1 MVLLESNL
9 GMKCSR
15 CGKYSMTSDDVTGEK
30 FCRGCGSVVLE
41 RIEDSRAEWRSSS
54 KDEYDNRTRT
64 GSPTSLAMHD
74 MGLATIIGRQNKDS
88 YGKPLSSLMK
98 STITRL
104 RVWDSRSQMH
114 ESASRNLTE
123 AFGELKRLADKLALP
138 DAVVEKT
145 AYIYRKA
152 LEKHLV
158 KGRSIPVLLA
168 AALHIACRDSGTPRT
183 LREIADQNNV
193 KIKYASKCYRLLL
206 QELDLRMPVVNPVQC
221 ISRIA
226 SKVGLKEKTKRGAI
240 AILEDAVSKDVT
252 SGKNPMALAA
262 AALYLSCVING
273 DQVSQKVIALA
284 AGVTEV
290 TIRNRYKG
298 LGKTLDLDLSGHH
311 NSNIMPDYAK

>member
-1 MVLLESNL
+1 
-9 GMKCSR
+9 
-15 CGKYSMTSDDVTGEK
+15 MTSDDVTGEK

-54 KDEYDNRTRT
+54 KDEYDNRART
-64 GSPTSLAMHD
+64 GSPTSLAVHD

-88 YGKPLSSLMK
+88 SGKPLSSLMK

-138 DAVVEKT
+138 DAVIEKT

-158 KGRSIPVLLA
+158 KGRSIPVLLT

-240 AILEDAVSKDVT
+240 AILEDAVSKDIT

-298 LGKTLDLDLSGHH
+298 LGKTLNLDLSGPH
-311 NSNIMPDYAK
+311 NPNIMPDYAK

>member
-1 MVLLESNL
+1 
-9 GMKCSR
+9 
-15 CGKYSMTSDDVTGEK
+15 MTSDDVTGEK

-41 RIEDSRAEWRSSS
+41 RIEDSRAEWHSSS

-88 YGKPLSSLMK
+88 SGKPLSSLMK

-138 DAVVEKT
+138 DAVIEKT

-240 AILEDAVSKDVT
+240 AILENAVNKDIT

-298 LGKTLDLDLSGHH
+298 LGKTLYLDLSGPH
-311 NSNIMPDYAK
+311 NPDIMPDYAKITNQNH

>member
-1 MVLLESNL
+1 
-9 GMKCSR
+9 
-15 CGKYSMTSDDVTGEK
+15 MTSDDVTGEK

-41 RIEDSRAEWRSSS
+41 RIEDSRAEWRLSL
-54 KDEYDNRTRT
+54 KDEHDDRTRT

-88 YGKPLSSLMK
+88 SGKPLSSLMK

-114 ESASRNLTE
+114 ESTSRNLTE

-240 AILEDAVSKDVT
+240 AILEDAVSKDIT

-298 LGKTLDLDLSGHH
+298 LGKTLNLDLSGPYNH
-311 NSNIMPDYAK
+311 SIMPDYVK

>member
-9 GMKCSR
+9 SMKCSR

-54 KDEYDNRTRT
+54 KDEYDNRART

-74 MGLATIIGRQNKDS
+74 MGLATVIGRQNKDS
-88 YGKPLSSLMK
+88 SGKPLSSLMK

-138 DAVVEKT
+138 DAVIEKT

-240 AILEDAVSKDVT
+240 AILEDAVRKDAT

-298 LGKTLDLDLSGHH
+298 LGKTLNLDLSGPH
-311 NSNIMPDYAK
+311 NPSIMPDYAK